1 MVTIT
6 GVLKGSPAQ
15 RQDIRVGDALVAIN
29 GNAITDILDYRFYLC
44 EKKLALTICRDG
56 EELTV
61 NIRKKDEYDDIG
73 LEFETFLMDKKHSCR
88 NKCIFCFIDQLPKG
102 MRDTLYFKDDDSR
115 LSFLQGN
122 YITMTNLTDDDI
134 SRIIKMKMSPINISV
149 HTTNPELRVKMLKN
163 PRAASSLGYMRRFA
177 EAGTEM
183 NCQIVLC
190 KGINDAEELTRSM
203 HDLATMYPAV
213 NNVSIVPAGM
223 TKFREEKKLYPLE
236 PFSADEAR
244 AVIRQVEAFAE
255 SCLQYYGSRIF
266 YVGDEFYLEAG
277 LPIPDAQYY
286 EGFHAIEDGVGMIA
300 SMKEEFENAFAD
312 AEPDEALER
321 EISIAT
327 GKAAYPFLCSL
338 TQTFREKYPNVN
350 IHVYEIENHFF
361 GENITVAGLLTGKD
375 LLEQLSGKPLGE
387 TLYISCNTLRH
398 DGDLFLCGMHIDEL
412 SEALGVEIVPCLS
425 DGYEFFD
432 KLCGVG

>member
-15 RQDIRVGDALVAIN
+15 RQDIRVGDSLVAIN
-29 GNAITDILDYRFYLC
+29 GNVITDILDYRFYLC

-56 EELTV
+56 EEMTV
-61 NIRKKDEYDDIG
+61 YIKKKDEYDDIG

-163 PRAASSLGYMRRFA
+163 PKAASSLAYMERFA
-177 EAGTEM
+177 DAGTEM

-190 KGINDAEELTRSM
+190 KGINDGEELTRSM
-203 HDLATMYPAV
+203 HDLACMYPAV
-213 NNVSIVPAGM
+213 TNVSIVPAGM

-236 PFSADEAR
+236 PFSADEAKS
-244 AVIRQVEAFAE
+244 VIRQVEAFAE
-255 SCLQYYGSRIF
+255 GCLKHYGSRIF

-277 LPIPDAQYY
+277 LPIPDAEYY

-300 SMKEEFENAFAD
+300 SMKEEFEDALAD
-312 AEPDEALER
+312 AEPDETLVR
-321 EISIAT
+321 EISVAT
-327 GKAAYPFLCSL
+327 GKAAYAFLCSL
-338 TQTFREKYPNVN
+338 AQDFREKYPNVQ
-350 IHVYEIENHFF
+350 IHVYEIENQFF

-375 LLEQLSGKPLGE
+375 LKEQLSGKPLGE
-387 TLYISCNTLRH
+387 ALYISSNTLRH

-412 SEALGVEIVPCLS
+412 SEALGVEIIPCAT

-432 KLCGVG
+432 KLCGC

>member
-1 MVTIT
+1 MVEIT
-6 GVLKGSPAQ
+6 GVLKGSLSE
-15 RQDIRVGDALVAIN
+15 RQGIRTGDHLIAVN
-29 GNAITDILDYRFYLC
+29 GHAITDILDYRYYLC
-44 EKKLALTICRDG
+44 EKKLALTLCRDG
-56 EELTV
+56 EEYTV
-61 NIRKKDEYDDIG
+61 QMKKKDEYDDIG

-122 YITMTNLTDDDI
+122 YITMTNLTDDDV

-149 HTTNPELRVKMLKN
+149 HTTNPELRVFMLKN
-163 PRAASSLGYMRRFA
+163 PNAAGSLSYMKRFA

-190 KGINDAEELTRSM
+190 KGINDGKELERTM
-203 HDLATMYPAV
+203 HDLACMYPSV
-213 NNVSIVPAGM
+213 MNVSIVPAGM

-236 PFSADEAR
+236 PFSADEAK

-255 SCLQYYGSRIF
+255 ACLRHYGSRIF

-277 LPIPDAQYY
+277 LPIPDAEYY

-300 SMKEEFENAFAD
+300 SMKEEFEDALAD
-312 AEPDEALER
+312 AEPDETLER

-327 GKAAYPFLCSL
+327 GKAAYPFLTEL
-338 TQTFREKYPNVN
+338 AEKFRLQYPKVT
-350 IHVYEIENHFF
+350 IHLYEIENKFF

-375 LLEQLSGKPLGE
+375 LLDQLSDKPLGE
-387 TLYISCNTLRH
+387 TLYISSNTLRH
-398 DGDLFLCGMHIDEL
+398 DGDLFLCGMSIDEL
-412 SEALGVEIVPCLS
+412 SEALQVEIVPCLS

-432 KLCGVG
+432 KLCGI

>member
-1 MVTIT
+1 MVEIT
-6 GVLKGSPAQ
+6 GVLKGSLSE
-15 RQDIRVGDALVAIN
+15 RQGIRTGDHLIAVN
-29 GNAITDILDYRFYLC
+29 GNAITDILDYRYYLC
-44 EKKLALTICRDG
+44 EKKLVLTLCRDG
-56 EELTV
+56 EEYTV
-61 NIRKKDEYDDIG
+61 QMKKKDEYDDIG

-122 YITMTNLTDDDI
+122 YITMTNLTDDDV

-149 HTTNPELRVKMLKN
+149 HTTNPELRVFMLKN
-163 PRAASSLGYMRRFA
+163 PKAASSLDYMKRFA
-177 EAGTEM
+177 DAGTEM

-190 KGINDAEELTRSM
+190 KGINDGKELERTM
-203 HDLATMYPAV
+203 HDLACMHPSV
-213 NNVSIVPAGM
+213 MNVSIVPAGM
-223 TKFREEKKLYPLE
+223 TRFREEKKLYPLE
-236 PFSADEAR
+236 PFSAEEAK

-255 SCLQYYGSRIF
+255 ACLKHYGSRIF

-277 LPIPDAQYY
+277 LPIPDAEYY

-300 SMKEEFENAFAD
+300 SMKEEFENALAD
-312 AEPDEALER
+312 AEPDETLER
-321 EISIAT
+321 EISVAT
-327 GKAAYPFLCSL
+327 GKAAYPFLTEL
-338 TQTFREKYPNVN
+338 AEQFRLKYPNVT
-350 IHVYEIENHFF
+350 IHIYEIENKYF

-387 TLYISCNTLRH
+387 VLYISSNTLRH
-398 DGDLFLCGMHIDEL
+398 DGDLFLCGMSIDDL
-412 SEALGVEIVPCLS
+412 SESLSVEIVPCVS

-432 KLCGVG
+432 KLCGCG

>member
-1 MVTIT
+1 MVEIT
-6 GVLKGSPAQ
+6 GVLKGSLSE
-15 RQDIRVGDALVAIN
+15 RQGIRTGDHLIAVN
-29 GNAITDILDYRFYLC
+29 GHAITDILDYRYYLC
-44 EKKLALTICRDG
+44 EKKLALTLCRDG
-56 EELTV
+56 EEYTV
-61 NIRKKDEYDDIG
+61 QMKKKDEYDDIG

-122 YITMTNLTDDDI
+122 YITMTNLTDDDV

-149 HTTNPELRVKMLKN
+149 HTTNPELRVFMLKN
-163 PRAASSLGYMRRFA
+163 PNAAGSLSYMKRFA

-190 KGINDAEELTRSM
+190 KGINDGKELERTM
-203 HDLATMYPAV
+203 HDLACMYPSV
-213 NNVSIVPAGM
+213 MNVSIVPAGM

-236 PFSADEAR
+236 PFSADEAK

-255 SCLQYYGSRIF
+255 ACLRHYGSRIF

-277 LPIPDAQYY
+277 LPIPDAEYY

-300 SMKEEFENAFAD
+300 SMKEEFEDALAD
-312 AEPDEALER
+312 AEPDETLER

-327 GKAAYPFLCSL
+327 GKAAYPFLTEL
-338 TQTFREKYPNVN
+338 AEKFRLQYPKVT
-350 IHVYEIENHFF
+350 IHLYEIENKFF

-375 LLEQLSGKPLGE
+375 LLDQLSGKPLGE
-387 TLYISCNTLRH
+387 TLYISSNTLRH
-398 DGDLFLCGMHIDEL
+398 DGDLFLCGMSIDEL
-412 SEALGVEIVPCLS
+412 SEALQVEIVPCLS

-432 KLCGVG
+432 KLCGI